1 MNSMERPK
9 DRTLKDELPRL
20 VGAQYTTGEEQE
32 IAPERMKSL
41 SQSRNNV
48 QLWMYLVVK
57 VKFDA
62 IKNNIA

>member
-1 MNSMERPK
+1 MNS
-9 DRTLKDELPRL
+9 PRL
-20 VGAQYTTGEEQE
+20 VGTQYTTGEEQE
-32 IAPERMKSL
+32 IAPDQMKRL
-41 SQSRNNV
+41 SQSRNNI